1 MPTLR
6 TWAAASS
13 GESVTRKSTSSGPGA
28 LLDQRAAHELQ
39 QRLPELHAH
48 EHEGKWLIF
57 PVWMSVR
64 RLGHF
69 VQRPEAAG
77 IAMYRGVTDEHDLAH
92 EEVAKRHPPVEVG
105 IGRLLMGQLDVAAD
119 RPAAASLAPRLAA
132 SMTPGLHPSS
142 P

>member
-13 GESVTRKSTSSGPGA
+13 GESVTRKSTSSGAMVPSLTSVPRMNSSSGF
-28 LLDQRAAHELQ
+28 QNST
-39 QRLPELHAH
+39 PMSTS
-48 EHEGKWLIF
+48 GKWLIF
-57 PVWMSVR
+57 PVWDERR

-77 IAMYRGVTDEHDLAH
+77 HRDVHEHDLAH

-105 IGRLLMGQLDVAAD
+105 VGLLLLGQLD
-119 RPAAASLAPRLAA
+119 
-132 SMTPGLHPSS
+132 
-142 P
+142 